1 RGRRARPPDITRA
14 GRRGR
19 YMNALGGRPSRLVMG
34 SSFSSF
40 SMKMCDCTAV
50 QTLLVSQYRPIAMG
64 KLKKYAPTIG
74 KNGNRYIMIF
84 IDWFIDSVMDSA
96 MDEKSWG
103 LSPAAPEPA
112 PEPALAGVP
121 GVPS

>member
-1 RGRRARPPDITRA
+1 MGPLPPARRPTLPATVPGGA
-14 GRRGR
+14 

-34 SSFSSF
+34 SSFSSR
-40 SMKMCDCTAV
+40 SMKKCDCTAV

-74 KNGNRYIMIF
+74 KTGNRYIMIF

-96 MDEKSWG
+96 MDWKSCG
-103 LSPAAPEPA
+103 LAAA
-112 PEPALAGVP
+112 
-121 GVPS
+121 